1 MARSSELSRLFQ
13 DPQSTAQRHY
23 EICRA
28 YFLEHL
34 TADEVAERFHLQVGS
49 IRTLVRDFAHHP
61 DLGQFFRTA
70 PTVDRPSPK
79 RDAIRDRACDLRRQ
93 GHTLAEVRAQLQ
105 AEGHTVS
112 EAYLF
117 RVLQDEGLTVKGQ
130 RCRSVPRPGDHA
142 NDGSLVPAVADVQQL
157 ALTNGRQFTT
167 KVAGLFLFLPQ
178 LLDLDLPDAIRQAGL
193 PGSEPIPPL
202 QAFLA
207 LLLPKLLGHR
217 RISHISDLC
226 TDEGAGLWAGLNALP
241 KATYATDYSYRTDR
255 TMHERLVAAVVAKT
269 PLGDPPHSFNLD
281 FHAIPFRGHEPDL
294 ERHWVPLR
302 NRALPAVMAFV
313 AQAAGRRVMCYATAN
328 VLRAGADEM
337 VPRFAAYW
345 REETGHYPA
354 RLLFDS
360 RATTYAGL
368 NSLNQAG
375 VGFITIRRRGSGMLA
390 RVRRLPP
397 SSWQRCQITRALGK
411 RRQVSYVDESA
422 RLDGYEGNVRQLIV
436 TGLGHEAPTFF
447 LTNDRPEP
455 QTAREVIQT
464 YASRNH
470 VENRLG
476 EQITFFHLD
485 CLCSDV
491 RLNVDFDL
499 TLTVVADLL
508 YRSLAERLKG
518 FAQASPHKVFRKFV
532 DTHGSVMVAA
542 EEIVVRLSKRAH
554 NPLLKEAGLTQR
566 TGPVPWLAG
575 RRVRVECP

>member
-1 MARSSELSRLFQ
+1 MARSQELARLFQ
-13 DPQSTAQRHY
+13 HPESTAQRHY

-34 TADEVAERFHLQVGS
+34 TAAEVAARFQLQVAS
-49 IRTLVRDFAHHP
+49 IRTLVRDFAQHP
-61 DLGQFFRTA
+61 NLGQFFHTTPA
-70 PTVDRPSPK
+70 VDRPSPK
-79 RDAIRDRACDLRRQ
+79 RVSIHDRACALRRL
-93 GHTLAEVRAQLQ
+93 GHTLGEIRTQLQ

-117 RVLQDEGLTVKGQ
+117 RVLQHEGLATKGQ
-130 RCRSVPRPGDHA
+130 RCRPVRRPGDRA

-157 ALTNGRQFTT
+157 ALTNGRQFAT

-178 LLDLDLPDAIRQAGL
+178 LLALDLPNAVRQAGL

-226 TDEGAGLWAGLNALP
+226 ADEGAGLWAGLNVLP
-241 KATYATDYSYRTDR
+241 KTTYATDYSYRTDR
-255 TMHERLVAAVVAKT
+255 TMHERLVAAIVAKT
-269 PLGDPPHSFNLD
+269 PLGDAPYSFNLD

-294 ERHWVPLR
+294 ENHWVPLR

-313 AQAAGRRVMCYATAN
+313 AQAAGRRIMCYATAN
-328 VLRAGADEM
+328 VLRADADSM
-337 VPRFAAYW
+337 VPKFATYW
-345 REETGHYPA
+345 QAETGQYPA

-360 RATTYAGL
+360 RATTYTGL
-368 NSLNQAG
+368 NQLTQAG
-375 VGFITIRRRGSGMLA
+375 VGFITIRRRGSSMLA
-390 RVRRLPP
+390 RVQRLPA
-397 SSWQRCQITRALGK
+397 SSWQRCQIIQAKGR
-411 RRQVSYVDESA
+411 RRQVSYVDELVQ
-422 RLDGYEGNVRQLIV
+422 LDGYKGQARQLIV
-436 TGLGHEAPTFF
+436 TGLGHESPTFF

-470 VENRLG
+470 IENRLG

-485 CLCSDV
+485 CLCSEV

-508 YRSLAERLKG
+508 YRGLAERLKG

-532 DTHGSVMVAA
+532 DTPGSVTIKAA
-542 EEIVVRLSKRAH
+542 EIVVRLGKRAH
-554 NPLLKEAGLTQR
+554 NPLLQEAGLTQR
-566 TGPVPWLAG
+566 TSAVPWLAG
-575 RRVRVECP
+575 RCVRVECP

>member
-1 MARSSELSRLFQ
+1 MARSQELSHLFQ
-13 DPQSTAQRHY
+13 HPESAAQRHY
-23 EICRA
+23 EIYRA

-34 TADEVAERFHLQVGS
+34 TAAEVAQRFGLQVDS
-49 IRTLVRDFAHHP
+49 IRSLVRDFARQP
-61 DLGQFFRTA
+61 DLGQCFRTA
-70 PTVDRPSPK
+70 HTVDRPAPK
-79 RDAIRDRACDLRRQ
+79 RASIRDRACELRRQ
-93 GHTLAEVRAQLQ
+93 DHTLEAIRTQLQ

-117 RVLQDEGLTVKGQ
+117 RLLQDEGLVTKGQ
-130 RCRSVPRPGDHA
+130 RCRAKLLPGDCA
-142 NDGSLVPAVADVQQL
+142 KDGSLVPATADVHQL
-157 ALTNGRQFTT
+157 ALTNGRQFAT
-167 KVAGLFLFLPQ
+167 KAAGLFLFLPQ
-178 LLDLDLPDAIRQAGL
+178 LLQLDLPHAVQQAGL

-226 TDEGAGLWAGLNALP
+226 TDEGAGLWAGLNVLP
-241 KATYATDYSYRTDR
+241 KTTYATDYSYRTDR
-255 TMHERLVAAVVAKT
+255 TMHERLVAAIVAKT

-281 FHAIPFRGHEPDL
+281 FHTIPFRGHEPDL
-294 ERHWVPLR
+294 EQHWVPLR

-313 AQAAGRRVMCYATAN
+313 AQSAGRRIICYATAN
-328 VLRAGADEM
+328 VLRADADHM
-337 VPRFAAYW
+337 VPRFATYW
-345 REETGHYPA
+345 KQETGQYPA

-368 NSLNQAG
+368 HTLNQEE
-375 VGFITIRRRGSGMLA
+375 VGFITIRRRGSNMLK
-390 RVRRLPP
+390 RVQRLPG
-397 SSWQRCQITRALGK
+397 SSWQSCQIQQAKGK
-411 RRQVSYVDESA
+411 RRQVSYVDERV
-422 RLDGYEGNVRQLIV
+422 RLDGYVGDVRQLIV
-436 TGLGHEAPTFF
+436 TGLGHESPTFF
-447 LTNDRPEP
+447 LTNDRPTA

-476 EQITFFHLD
+476 EQITFFHLN

-508 YRSLAERLKG
+508 YRGLAERLKG

-532 DTHGSVMVAA
+532 DTPGSVTITA

-554 NPLLKEAGLTQR
+554 NPLLQEAGLTQR
-566 TGPVPWLAG
+566 TGAVPWLG
-575 RRVRVECP
+575 NRCVRIECP